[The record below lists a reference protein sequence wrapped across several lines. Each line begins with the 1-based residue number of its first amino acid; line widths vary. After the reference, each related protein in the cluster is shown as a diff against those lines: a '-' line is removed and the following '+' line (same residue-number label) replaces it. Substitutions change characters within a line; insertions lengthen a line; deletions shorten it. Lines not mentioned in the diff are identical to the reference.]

1 MERIFFPLS
10 AFAILVMLSKIV
22 YAQPVFDISQNVYRL
37 PYENGKVFNV
47 RSDQY
52 THDPLG
58 RFDLRASGTDDCN
71 SHRIVAA
78 AAGIV
83 RLKVENNDTSCSS
96 CGSYNNYVWIEHES
110 QASG

>member
-22 YAQPVFDISQNVYRL
+22 YAQPAFDISQNVYRL

-47 RSDQY
+47 KSDQY

-58 RFDLRASGTDDCN
+58 RFDLRASGTD
-71 SHRIVAA
+71 SAA
-78 AAGIV
+78 REDSPHVRCRTPCGIG
-83 RLKVENNDTSCSS
+83 CSDS
-96 CGSYNNYVWIEHES
+96 SEMP
-110 QASG
+110 